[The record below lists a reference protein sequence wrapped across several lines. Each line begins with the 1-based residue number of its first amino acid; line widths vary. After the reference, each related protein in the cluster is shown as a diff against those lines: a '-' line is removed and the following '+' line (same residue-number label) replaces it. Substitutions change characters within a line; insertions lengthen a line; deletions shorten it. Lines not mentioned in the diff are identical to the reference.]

1 MGKRISETDGMRT
14 MDCFPLQGSSIEPAD
29 LEANKAG
36 KKSVRI
42 PGKGKR
48 SAAAEIE
55 LFVLKILILICS

>member
-48 SAAAEIE
+48 RAAEIK